1 MKYQGLKKVAI
12 PILVFV
18 IVLLLPLIVNA
29 ILIYAQSKNGVKEIH
44 TLNLEFW
51 YDIVAIAIPSFLT
64 LLVLLQSEEQQQVNE
79 KIQKRMER
87 INERMLNSEL
97 KAHLGY
103 FLPEIDEAGIGGK
116 IIPVR
121 HNLHNRI
128 DLIHSG
134 DDIVFVMKST
144 CFHGG
149 KAYVSPQSEPVCF
162 LNQPSFRRFL
172 VDCCFDESELKA
184 PRTDVVIELILQN
197 SKGYQYKQSI
207 DLGFENL
214 NNNEDKQWIINRFNM
229 RIEEVPADAD

>member
-1 MKYQGLKKVAI
+1 MKHQGLKKVAI

-18 IVLLLPLIVNA
+18 IVLLLPLIINA

-51 YDIVAIAIPSFLT
+51 YDVVAIAIPSFLT

-128 DLIHSG
+128 DLIHSDG
-134 DDIVFVMKST
+134 LLALLEFPNKTKSQT
-144 CFHGG
+144 RAHG
-149 KAYVSPQSEPVCF
+149 KF
-162 LNQPSFRRFL
+162 LLRQTRRFSIL
-172 VDCCFDESELKA
+172 FYKFSNFIQFSYCSFCFCYHFI
-184 PRTDVVIELILQN
+184 PFRV
-197 SKGYQYKQSI
+197 
-207 DLGFENL
+207 
-214 NNNEDKQWIINRFNM
+214 
-229 RIEEVPADAD
+229 